1 MPGQAIQ
8 TVTRGPRAESPEQAA
23 EWLPLDARVKPEH
36 DGVGGWRARAGRLG
50 VRRLVPALGGEGE
63 DLVAGGGDADG
74 MLELGRELHVAGDG
88 GPAVLQDLHL
98 RAAGVDHRPIGRAS
112 CRERVCQYVWIS
124 GGEVD

>member
-8 TVTRGPRAESPEQAA
+8 TVTLGPRAESPEQAA

-50 VRRLVPALGGEGE
+50 VRRLVPALGGGGE

-74 MLELGRELHVAGDG
+74 MLELRRELHVAGDG
-88 GPAVLQDLHL
+88 GPAVLTALPL
-98 RAAGVDHRPIGRAS
+98 RSPGVDHLLAGYEHAPPLLHPGPRD
-112 CRERVCQYVWIS
+112 V
-124 GGEVD
+124 

>member
-8 TVTRGPRAESPEQAA
+8 TVTLGPRAESPEQAA

-50 VRRLVPALGGEGE
+50 ARRLVPALGGEGE

-74 MLELGRELHVAGDG
+74 MLELGRGLHVAGDG
-88 GPAVLQDLHL
+88 GPAVPQDK
-98 RAAGVDHRPIGRAS
+98 RKRVVWGRGVIVCVNLGGRGFHKKKQNTRS
-112 CRERVCQYVWIS
+112 TIR
-124 GGEVD
+124 